1 MNKKHTFKKAAA
13 LLLGVAL
20 SVGATGCNFFPT
32 DSEKDLAREVAV
44 VNISETLAKESG
56 YESVAKSVNELMGD
70 AQILK
75 RDLVAYF
82 LSTGYT
88 YVDSYGYTY
97 EDTFNML
104 LDGLISREVM
114 IQYVVAYY
122 LKKTGKTVTEINN
135 YIDREAGTNERL
147 KNDYRDILLY
157 KYFLTDCGTGS
168 TEDYDRAVY
177 SLKKSINDAL
187 DSTET
192 SYIVASGEEH
202 DHGEV
207 RTMPTNATVEKSDYY
222 PTEYEVYTGRNSV
235 DKCGKYESVEGSTP
249 VTRKKAYNAFLANL
263 QSYNLVDKDEN
274 TSDIYNLE
282 YYYVELASSLAQ
294 ALLSKYNEA
303 MENVAIDQLSETYV
317 KSKYEKIYNEQA
329 RAYTADQ
336 ATFATAMDGVSD
348 TSFVLYGR
356 QKSETEK
363 FGFVYNILIPFST
376 SQNVKYTEAKNRG
389 LSQDQVYEYRK
400 NLLSDVK
407 GKDLRS
413 SWISEH
419 DHADYSYVGEDGK
432 VYFFEDNFT
441 DNAKYEKLTQY
452 AGKYAFNGDA
462 SDKAN
467 VKANSVDIVEFMN
480 IFESYIEQVSG
491 CEATSELNDSYN
503 VNLANGDSYYKME
516 NGKKVVDYSKFVYS
530 TGKVDLGAVSAAD
543 FFKAD
548 TNAYKALS
556 AVNELMF
563 AYSTDTG
570 CLNTYMGYSVSPYS
584 TNFVKEFEYA
594 AREAVNGGVG
604 SYTVCATDYGWHIIY
619 TSFVYGEGDVY
630 GGYKDGEKDVEGTF
644 SYMFYESLKSTAIS
658 NYTTEEQSR
667 VLNKYL
673 EASATR
679 YQEHYQDLLDLDNNA

>member
-44 VNISETLAKESG
+44 VNISESLKGGE
-56 YESVAKSVNELMGD
+56 YDSVAKSVNELMGD

-122 LKKTGKTVTEINN
+122 LKTKNKTAAEVNA

-168 TEDYDRAVY
+168 TEDYDRAIY

-187 DSTET
+187 DSTEE
-192 SYIVASGEEH
+192 SYIVAGSEDH
-202 DHGEV
+202 DHGEA

-235 DKCGKYESVEGSTP
+235 NNCGAYENVEGSTP

-274 TSDIYNLE
+274 TSDVYNLE

-303 MENVAIDQLSETYV
+303 MESVAINNLSESYV
-317 KSKYEKIYNEQA
+317 QAKYEKIYNEQA

-356 QKSETEK
+356 EKSADEK

-389 LSQDQVYEYRK
+389 LSQDQIYEYRK
-400 NLLSDVK
+400 NLLSEVK

-467 VKANSVDIVEFMN
+467 VKANSVDIVEFMD
-480 IFESYIEQVSG
+480 IFEGYIEEVSG
-491 CEATSELNDSYN
+491 CEATSTLNAAYN
-503 VNLANGDSYYKME
+503 VNLANGDSYYKKE

-530 TGKVDLGAVSAAD
+530 TGKVDLGDVSAAD

-619 TSFVYGEGDVY
+619 TSFVYDEGNVY
-630 GGYKDGEKDVEGTF
+630 GGYDHNQREVEGTF

-673 EASATR
+673 ESSVTR